1 LVFHEGRLVRGLW
14 DAFPVNPGHALLV
27 TRRHV
32 ETWFDASPEER
43 AELSE
48 ATVLAHRRILER
60 FPADGFNVG
69 LNAGAAAGQTV
80 PHLHL
85 HVIPR
90 QHGDVPDPR
99 GGVRHVIPKEG
110 NYLALGKECRPAPS
124 SSVLTRGEADPLLPA
139 LKRDIDAANDV
150 DIAVAFTMSSG
161 VERILLHLRDV
172 VARGGTL
179 RLLTGD
185 YLDVTDPD
193 ALRRLMDLA
202 QELPAERVQLRI
214 FQSGGQVSFHPKT
227 YICRSSQHG
236 VAYVGSSNLSRT
248 ALEDGIEWNYRIVTS
263 RDQAGFAEVTRAFE
277 ALWSHPATRAL
288 DAEWVDGYQARRRS
302 VGPVKELD
310 TAPEAPE
317 PPPPP
322 NEVQER
328 ALTAL
333 EQTREAG
340 NRAGLVVLATG
351 LGKTWLSAFDSDR
364 PEFRRVLFVAH
375 REEILSQA
383 LQTFRRIRPQS
394 HLGRYDGSE
403 KMPDAEVLFA
413 SIQTLGKQAHL
424 ERFAPDAFDYIVVD
438 EFHHASARTYR
449 RMLEHFTPKFL
460 LGLTATPE
468 RTDGGDLLQL
478 CGENLVFRCDLV
490 EGVRRELLCPF
501 HYFGVPD
508 LVDYRNIPWRNTRFD
523 EEALTQAVATQAR
536 AENAFEQWKQ
546 RGGARTLAFCASQ
559 RHADFMAQYFEE
571 RGVRCAAVHS
581 GATSAPRAS
590 SIEQLGSGE
599 LQVLFAVDMFNEGV
613 DVPAVDT
620 VMMLRPTESAI
631 LFLQQLGRGL
641 RRSEGKERLVV
652 IDYIG
657 NHRTFLL
664 KPRTLLQ
671 LPAGND
677 RELSAALERVQQGE
691 WELPPGCEVTY
702 ELEAFDLLS
711 SLMRLPKDDD
721 ALKAYYEDFRERHGE
736 RPTAAEAYHDGYAP
750 RSARKVYGSWLG
762 FVRAMGD
769 LSPAQ
774 LAARE
779 SAGAFLEALEST
791 PMTKSY
797 KMLVL
802 QAMLN
807 LDAFPGHV
815 ELDALVQEVER
826 LAQRTAALRADLGAA
841 LESRSALRSLL
852 VKHPLDAW
860 SGGKGTGDSGY
871 FASTDGVFR
880 FLPQVP
886 QHVRGEFQELVRELA
901 DWRLAEYL
909 SREGAERTAQGGF
922 VAKVIQSGGKSP
934 ILMLPDRGSQSGIPE
949 GWTPVAINGERYDAN
964 FVKIALNVVRK
975 PDSEQNE
982 LPAILRTWF
991 GPDAG
996 RPGTSFLVACE
1007 PTNTGY
1013 QLAPAKAAAPV
1024 TLERW
1029 RAYSREQIPPLF
1041 GLTFSEAIWNQG
1053 FIFTEEHLVLLVT
1066 LEKGQLGSEF
1076 QYADRFLSPDKFQW
1090 QSQNRT

>member
-1 LVFHEGRLVRGLW
+1 
-14 DAFPVNPGHALLV
+14 
-27 TRRHV
+27 
-32 ETWFDASPEER
+32 
-43 AELSE
+43 
-48 ATVLAHRRILER
+48 
-60 FPADGFNVG
+60 
-69 LNAGAAAGQTV
+69 
-80 PHLHL
+80 
-85 HVIPR
+85 
-90 QHGDVPDPR
+90 
-99 GGVRHVIPKEG
+99 
-110 NYLALGKECRPAPS
+110 
-124 SSVLTRGEADPLLPA
+124 
-139 LKRDIDAANDV
+139 
-150 DIAVAFTMSSG
+150 M
-161 VERILLHLRDV
+161 ERILPHLRDV

-248 ALEDGIEWNYRIVTS
+248 ALEDGVEWNYRIVTS

-449 RMLEHFTPKFL
+449 RLLEHFTPKFL

-478 CGENLVFRCDLV
+478 CGENLVLRCDLV

-546 RGGARTLAFCASQ
+546 RGGARTLA
-559 RHADFMAQYFEE
+559 
-571 RGVRCAAVHS
+571 
-581 GATSAPRAS
+581 
-590 SIEQLGSGE
+590 
-599 LQVLFAVDMFNEGV
+599 
-613 DVPAVDT
+613 
-620 VMMLRPTESAI
+620 
-631 LFLQQLGRGL
+631 
-641 RRSEGKERLVV
+641 
-652 IDYIG
+652 
-657 NHRTFLL
+657 
-664 KPRTLLQ
+664 
-671 LPAGND
+671 
-677 RELSAALERVQQGE
+677 
-691 WELPPGCEVTY
+691 
-702 ELEAFDLLS
+702 
-711 SLMRLPKDDD
+711 
-721 ALKAYYEDFRERHGE
+721 
-736 RPTAAEAYHDGYAP
+736 
-750 RSARKVYGSWLG
+750 
-762 FVRAMGD
+762 
-769 LSPAQ
+769 
-774 LAARE
+774 
-779 SAGAFLEALEST
+779 
-791 PMTKSY
+791 
-797 KMLVL
+797 
-802 QAMLN
+802 
-807 LDAFPGHV
+807 
-815 ELDALVQEVER
+815 
-826 LAQRTAALRADLGAA
+826 
-841 LESRSALRSLL
+841 
-852 VKHPLDAW
+852 
-860 SGGKGTGDSGY
+860 
-871 FASTDGVFR
+871 
-880 FLPQVP
+880 
-886 QHVRGEFQELVRELA
+886 
-901 DWRLAEYL
+901 
-909 SREGAERTAQGGF
+909 
-922 VAKVIQSGGKSP
+922 
-934 ILMLPDRGSQSGIPE
+934 
-949 GWTPVAINGERYDAN
+949 
-964 FVKIALNVVRK
+964 
-975 PDSEQNE
+975 
-982 LPAILRTWF
+982 
-991 GPDAG
+991 
-996 RPGTSFLVACE
+996 
-1007 PTNTGY
+1007 
-1013 QLAPAKAAAPV
+1013 
-1024 TLERW
+1024 
-1029 RAYSREQIPPLF
+1029 
-1041 GLTFSEAIWNQG
+1041 
-1053 FIFTEEHLVLLVT
+1053 
-1066 LEKGQLGSEF
+1066 
-1076 QYADRFLSPDKFQW
+1076 
-1090 QSQNRT
+1090 